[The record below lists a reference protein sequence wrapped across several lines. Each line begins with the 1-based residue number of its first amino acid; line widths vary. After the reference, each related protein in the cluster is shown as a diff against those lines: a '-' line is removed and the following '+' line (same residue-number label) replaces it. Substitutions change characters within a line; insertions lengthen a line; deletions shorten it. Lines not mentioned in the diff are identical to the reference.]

1 MRDQAEKGTNILLNF
16 CRYLDAHRLIF
27 ATKGKGEE
35 AFDEFV
41 KELESR
47 GARRKYLV
55 R

>member
-1 MRDQAEKGTNILLNF
+1 MPIVF
-16 CRYLDAHRLIF
+16 F

-47 GARRKYLV
+47 GARGKYLV